1 MSIKKNLA
9 EIIKLARAC
18 NGKCVSQ
25 LNELEAHAVAF
36 CAEFYPAYLNASGQP
51 KYNKDAGEVTL
62 APSYI
67 SLRRLIQT
75 VDPTIKG
82 FSADSFHVFAD
93 KELPHFKEGNAKA
106 CLECYPN
113 ILMIPQKQCK
123 YDHLPRLTKKVE
135 PPYSSLSELKLGIV
149 STLAQV
155 HLSIVDDSTTSNPI
169 LDAAHFEILRDP
181 EQARKVAKSV
191 KFDISTIL
199 DTKQEARPRGS
210 VDYSALNSESSY
222 LATFLFMASKGVI
235 LKVNH
240 DV

>member
-36 CAEFYPAYLNASGQP
+36 CAEFYPAYINASGQP
-51 KYNKDAGEVTL
+51 KYNKDAEEVTL

-93 KELPHFKEGNAKA
+93 KELPHFKEGNAKS

-181 EQARKVAKSV
+181 EQARIVAKSV

-199 DTKQEARPRGS
+199 DTKQDIRPRGS

>member
-51 KYNKDAGEVTL
+51 KYNKDAEEVTL

-93 KELPHFKEGNAKA
+93 KELPYFKEGNAKTA
-106 CLECYPN
+106 LECYPK
-113 ILMIPQKQCK
+113 ILMIPPKQCK

-169 LDAAHFEILRDP
+169 LDAAHYEILRDP

-199 DTKQEARPRGS
+199 DTMQDMRPRGS

-222 LATFLFMASKGVI
+222 LATFLFMASKGII

-240 DV
+240 EV

>member
-36 CAEFYPAYLNASGQP
+36 CAEFYPAYINASGQP
-51 KYNKDAGEVTL
+51 KYNKDAEEVTL

-67 SLRRLIQT
+67 SIRRLIQT

-93 KELPHFKEGNAKA
+93 KELPHFKEGSAKTA
-106 CLECYPN
+106 LECYPN
-113 ILMIPQKQCK
+113 ILMIPPKQCK

-169 LDAAHFEILRDP
+169 LDAAHYEILRDP

-199 DTKQEARPRGS
+199 DTMQDTRPRGG

-222 LATFLFMASKGVI
+222 LATFLFMASKGII

-240 DV
+240 EV

>member
-199 DTKQEARPRGS
+199 DTKQETRPRGS

>member
-93 KELPHFKEGNAKA
+93 KELPHFKEGNAKS

-155 HLSIVDDSTTSNPI
+155 HLSIVDDSTTSNPT

-199 DTKQEARPRGS
+199 DTKQETRPRGS

>member
-9 EIIKLARAC
+9 EIISLARGC
-18 NGKCVSQ
+18 NGKRVSE

-36 CAEFYPAYLNASGQP
+36 CSEFYPAYLNASGLP

-67 SLRRLIQT
+67 NIRRLIQT

-93 KELPHFKEGNAKA
+93 IELPHYKEGSAKTA
-106 CLECYPN
+106 LECYPN
-113 ILMIPQKQCK
+113 ILMVPQKQCK
-123 YDHLPRLTKKVE
+123 YDHLPRLLKKME
-135 PPYSSLSELKLGIV
+135 APYSSVSELKLGII
-149 STLAQV
+149 SILAQI
-155 HLSIVDDSTTSNPI
+155 HLSIVDNVTASNTL
-169 LDAAHFEILRDP
+169 LDAAHYEILRDP
-181 EQARKVAKSV
+181 EQAAKIAKSV

-199 DTKQEARPRGS
+199 DTQQDTRPRGS
-210 VDYSALNSESSY
+210 VEYSTLNSEASY

-235 LKVNH
+235 LKVNK
-240 DV
+240 

>member
-1 MSIKKNLA
+1 MSIKKNLV

-18 NGKCVSQ
+18 NGKNVSE

-36 CAEFYPAYLNASGQP
+36 CAEFYPAYINASGQP
-51 KYNKDAGEVTL
+51 KYNKDAEEVTL

-93 KELPHFKEGNAKA
+93 KELPHFKEGNAKS

-155 HLSIVDDSTTSNPI
+155 HLSIVDESTSSNHI

-181 EQARKVAKSV
+181 EQARKVARSV
-191 KFDISTIL
+191 KFDIETIL
-199 DTKQEARPRGS
+199 DTKQETRPRGS

-240 DV
+240 DL

>member
-36 CAEFYPAYLNASGQP
+36 CAEFYPAYINAGGQP

-123 YDHLPRLTKKVE
+123 YDHLPRLTKKIE

-149 STLAQV
+149 SILAQV

-199 DTKQEARPRGS
+199 DTKQETRPRGS

-222 LATFLFMASKGVI
+222 LATFLFMASKGII

>member
-36 CAEFYPAYLNASGQP
+36 CAEFYPAYINASGQP
-51 KYNKDAGEVTL
+51 KYNKDAEEVTL

-93 KELPHFKEGNAKA
+93 KELPHFKEGNAKS

-191 KFDISTIL
+191 KFDIETIL
-199 DTKQEARPRGS
+199 DTEQETRPRGS

>member
-36 CAEFYPAYLNASGQP
+36 CAEFYPAYINASGQP

-93 KELPHFKEGNAKA
+93 KELPHFKEGNAKS

-155 HLSIVDDSTTSNPI
+155 HLSIVDDSTTSNPT

-199 DTKQEARPRGS
+199 DTKQETRPRGS

>member
-9 EIIKLARAC
+9 EIIRLARAC

-51 KYNKDAGEVTL
+51 KYNKDAEEVTL

-199 DTKQEARPRGS
+199 DTKQETRPRGS

-235 LKVNH
+235 LKVNK
-240 DV
+240 DG

>member
-18 NGKCVSQ
+18 NGKNVSE

-36 CAEFYPAYLNASGQP
+36 CAEFYPAYINASGQP
-51 KYNKDAGEVTL
+51 KYNKDAEEVTL

-93 KELPHFKEGNAKA
+93 KELPHFKEGNAKS

-155 HLSIVDDSTTSNPI
+155 HLSIVDESTSSNHI

-181 EQARKVAKSV
+181 EQARKVARSV
-191 KFDISTIL
+191 KFDIETIL
-199 DTKQEARPRGS
+199 DTKQETRPRGS

-240 DV
+240 EL

>member
-93 KELPHFKEGNAKA
+93 KELPHFKEGNAKS

-199 DTKQEARPRGS
+199 DTKQETRPRGS

>member
-9 EIIKLARAC
+9 EIIMLARAC
-18 NGKCVSQ
+18 NGKNVSE

-36 CAEFYPAYLNASGQP
+36 CAEFYPAYINASGQP
-51 KYNKDAGEVTL
+51 KYNKDAEEVTL

-67 SLRRLIQT
+67 SLRRLIQA

-93 KELPHFKEGNAKA
+93 KELPHFKEGNAKS

-155 HLSIVDDSTTSNPI
+155 HLSIVDESTSSNHI

-181 EQARKVAKSV
+181 EQARKVARSV
-191 KFDISTIL
+191 KFDIETIL
-199 DTKQEARPRGS
+199 DTKQETRPRGS

-240 DV
+240 DL

>member
-199 DTKQEARPRGS
+199 DTKQETRPRGS

-235 LKVNH
+235 LKVNK
-240 DV
+240 DG

>member
-36 CAEFYPAYLNASGQP
+36 CAEFYPAYINASGQP
-51 KYNKDAGEVTL
+51 KYNKDAEEVTL

-67 SLRRLIQT
+67 SIRRLIQT

-93 KELPHFKEGNAKA
+93 KELPHFKEGSAKTA
-106 CLECYPN
+106 LECYPN
-113 ILMIPQKQCK
+113 ILMIPPKQCK

-169 LDAAHFEILRDP
+169 LDAAHYEILRDP
-181 EQARKVAKSV
+181 EQARKVARSV

-199 DTKQEARPRGS
+199 DTMQDTRPRGS

-222 LATFLFMASKGVI
+222 LATFLFMASKGII

>member
-36 CAEFYPAYLNASGQP
+36 CAEFYPAYINASGQP
-51 KYNKDAGEVTL
+51 KYNKDAEEVTL

-67 SLRRLIQT
+67 SIRRLIQT
-75 VDPTIKG
+75 VDPNIKG

-93 KELPHFKEGNAKA
+93 KELPHFKEGSAKTA
-106 CLECYPN
+106 LECYPN
-113 ILMIPQKQCK
+113 ILMIPPKQCK

-169 LDAAHFEILRDP
+169 LDAAHYEILRDP

-199 DTKQEARPRGS
+199 DTKQDTRPRGS

-222 LATFLFMASKGVI
+222 LATFLFMASKGII

>member
-9 EIIKLARAC
+9 EIISLARGC
-18 NGKCVSQ
+18 NGKRVSE

-36 CAEFYPAYLNASGQP
+36 CSEFYPAYINASGLP
-51 KYNKDAGEVTL
+51 KYNKDAEEVTL

-67 SLRRLIQT
+67 SIRRLIQT

-93 KELPHFKEGNAKA
+93 VELPFFKEGNAKS

-113 ILMIPQKQCK
+113 ILMVPQKQCK
-123 YDHLPRLTKKVE
+123 YDHLPRLLKKVE
-135 PPYSSLSELKLGIV
+135 PPYSTLSELKLGIV
-149 STLAQV
+149 SILAQV

-181 EQARKVAKSV
+181 EQARKIAKSV
-191 KFDISTIL
+191 KFDITIIL
-199 DTKQEARPRGS
+199 DTEQENRPRGS
-210 VDYSALNSESSY
+210 VDYSALNSKSSY

-235 LKVNH
+235 LKVNK
-240 DV
+240 

>member
-36 CAEFYPAYLNASGQP
+36 CAEFYPAYINAGGQP

-149 STLAQV
+149 SILAQV

-199 DTKQEARPRGS
+199 DTKQETRPRGS

-222 LATFLFMASKGVI
+222 LATFLFMASKGII

>member
-155 HLSIVDDSTTSNPI
+155 HLSIVDDSTTSNPT

-191 KFDISTIL
+191 KFDVSTIL
-199 DTKQEARPRGS
+199 DTKQETRPRGS

>member
-36 CAEFYPAYLNASGQP
+36 CAEFYPAYINASGQP
-51 KYNKDAGEVTL
+51 KYNKDAEEVTL

-93 KELPHFKEGNAKA
+93 KELPHFKEGNAKS

-149 STLAQV
+149 SILAQV

-199 DTKQEARPRGS
+199 DTKQETRPRGS

>member
-25 LNELEAHAVAF
+25 LNELEAHAIAF

-199 DTKQEARPRGS
+199 DTKQETRPRGS

>member
-51 KYNKDAGEVTL
+51 KYNKDAEEVTL

-199 DTKQEARPRGS
+199 DTKQETRPRGS

-235 LKVNH
+235 LKVNK
-240 DV
+240 DG

>member
-18 NGKCVSQ
+18 NGKCVSE

-93 KELPHFKEGNAKA
+93 KELPYFKEGNAKS

-199 DTKQEARPRGS
+199 DTKQETRPRGS

-235 LKVNH
+235 LKVNK
-240 DV
+240 DG